1 MSEKMTLEDRL
12 TWLLLIAENNGAEKF
27 MVYADT
33 LAKASGTARWL
44 IEKGVTFT
52 DGESSG
58 EWKEANTLKK
68 SSQFI
73 CTACGGT
80 AYFPQPT
87 RLKDWEKHCPYKYCP
102 HCGAKMDLGE

>member
-33 LAKASGTARWL
+33 LAKASGTARFL
-44 IEKGVTFT
+44 IEKGVTI
-52 DGESSG
+52 GEGDKHG
-58 EWKEANTLKK
+58 EWLEENKRPK
-68 SSQFI
+68 SHTFI
-73 CTACGGT
+73 GTNCGGM

-87 RLKDWEKHCPYKYCP
+87 RDREWRKLCPYKYCP
-102 HCGAKMDLGE
+102 HCGAKMDWGE